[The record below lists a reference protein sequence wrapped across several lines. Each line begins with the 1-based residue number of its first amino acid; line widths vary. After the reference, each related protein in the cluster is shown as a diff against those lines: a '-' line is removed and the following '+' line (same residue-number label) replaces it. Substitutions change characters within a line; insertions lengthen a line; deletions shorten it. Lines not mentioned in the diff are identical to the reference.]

1 MIKKALI
8 LIAVLLGLGG
18 DFIYILQKR
27 QDVQTQDE
35 ASKTQTAKQI
45 KSDHIMRKASEK
57 NQRKLELYL
66 YLQGYKLSSTP
77 LIITL
82 ENVKKDEETTYIKPF
97 NYNNHYVIKAK
108 PGQYMI
114 TIYPPLNKDQTSYD
128 ISKPIIANMDYE
140 DHVFY
145 LHYKRI
151 KHPDPANLSDMG
163 DYISQNYKHKEDT
176 NEAYKQAIDDYTNI
190 ISTYH
195 YLTKKQ
201 KKEILKH
208 YDSK

>member
-1 MIKKALI
+1 MIKKTLI
-8 LIAVLLGLGG
+8 LIAVLLSLGG
-18 DFIYILQKR
+18 GFIYILQKR
-27 QDVQTQDE
+27 QDAQTQDE
-35 ASKTQTAKQI
+35 ARKTQIAKQI

-57 NQRKLELYL
+57 DRRKLDLYL

-82 ENVKKDEETTYIKPF
+82 ENVSKDEETTYIKPF
-97 NYNNHYVIKAK
+97 NYGSHYVIKAK

-151 KHPDPANLSDMG
+151 KHPDPASLSDMG

-176 NEAYKQAIDDYTNI
+176 NEAYKQAIDDYANI

-208 YDSK
+208 YDAR

>member
-1 MIKKALI
+1 MIKKTLI

-18 DFIYILQKR
+18 GFIYILQKR

-35 ASKTQTAKQI
+35 ASKTQTTKQI

-114 TIYPPLNKDQTSYD
+114 TIYTPLNKDQTSYD